1 MSLYLLQA
9 ASIFLLTITTTDSL
23 YALTSQYRTL
33 FAAIVATDDGGNVAE
48 KRRVV
53 DTPGYTQM
61 IVNRLKEERQNDT
74 SQWTNIKQWTNS
86 KQ

>member
-9 ASIFLLTITTTDSL
+9 ASVFPLTTTNRL
-23 YALTSQYRTL
+23 YALTSYYRTL

-74 SQWTNIKQWTNS
+74 SQ
-86 KQ
+86 